1 MYHAQAE
8 SNCIRS
14 RKYGLGVTDLDEI
27 DKEIKIYGIFYLLL
41 LENRLRESL
50 NCLTIYNKTSHQ
62 RLLTG
67 VLGLRLHDVI
77 NI

>member
-27 DKEIKIYGIFYLLL
+27 DKEIKYMHLFIYCYI
-41 LENRLRESL
+41 ENCLRESL

-67 VLGLRLHDVI
+67 VLELRLHDVI

>member
-14 RKYGLGVTDLDEI
+14 RKYGLSVTDPETEN
-27 DKEIKIYGIFYLLL
+27 EIKNIWHLVSYCYLA
-41 LENRLRESL
+41 NRLCKSL
-50 NCLTIYNKTSHQ
+50 NCFTMYNKTSHQ

-67 VLGLRLHDVI
+67 VLGLLLHDDI